1 MCVSKTENSKQIETS
16 FGLETNGIFSSY
28 DENTKRLIDKYEI
41 GLTKYEY
48 FLILKNNLIKIFFRY
63 TIFICVCSVENKNF
77 TYLFDQTSVV

>member
-48 FLILKNNLIKIFFRY
+48 FLILKNNFY
-63 TIFICVCSVENKNF
+63 KNRQF
-77 TYLFDQTSVV
+77 N